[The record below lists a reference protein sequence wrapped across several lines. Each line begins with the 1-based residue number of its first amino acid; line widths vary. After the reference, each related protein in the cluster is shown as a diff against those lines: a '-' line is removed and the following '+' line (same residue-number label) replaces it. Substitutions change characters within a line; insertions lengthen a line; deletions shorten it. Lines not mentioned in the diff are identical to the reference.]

1 MGQVKPT
8 ADIVEMSVGAL
19 FEWDGLEACYEFVQ
33 DALSVP
39 ALEIVKVH
47 AAKSV
52 QSSIS
57 DVRGV
62 EFNATGMVQKR
73 LLDIRSVR
81 DFQKKFADYVQS
93 EVHRSLTPEN
103 DNFSRHSESPQ
114 LSSTAVA
121 EVECIPGP
129 PHRLGFDSKLPPPI
143 QALVH
148 APIRKAL
155 GAITNGREGGNL
167 SPLPKAKQSWR
178 SKERK
183 RPLVS
188 AQGVR
193 GHYVP
198 PAKRARRAHTDEVV
212 DDSYAAVMHSRSRA

>member
-1 MGQVKPT
+1 MYHPTDCGFLGSHDQTCQKALVCNRTLAFIGETCQVARPNTASFYDAVEEHKTVSAPSAFDMGQVKPT

-57 DVRGV
+57 VSRAVIDFRLLLTHFLQRQDVRGV

-93 EVHRSLTPEN
+93 EVHRSLTPGT
-103 DNFSRHSESPQ
+103 SPD
-114 LSSTAVA
+114 L
-121 EVECIPGP
+121 C
-129 PHRLGFDSKLPPPI
+129 R
-143 QALVH
+143 
-148 APIRKAL
+148 
-155 GAITNGREGGNL
+155 
-167 SPLPKAKQSWR
+167 
-178 SKERK
+178 
-183 RPLVS
+183 
-188 AQGVR
+188 
-193 GHYVP
+193 
-198 PAKRARRAHTDEVV
+198 
-212 DDSYAAVMHSRSRA
+212 